1 MTATRQLF
9 FGRRLARRTVNI
21 ICRCSV
27 AFGSFDAEVIDG
39 VGVNGVGRLASA
51 ASSILS
57 WFEAWI
63 VEGPVKFAAG
73 VIGAL
78 SFPVRMIQNGSVQSY
93 MLSIVFGLIAILGYA
108 LYLAHHAIR

>member
-1 MTATRQLF
+1 
-9 FGRRLARRTVNI
+9 
-21 ICRCSV
+21 
-27 AFGSFDAEVIDG
+27 
-39 VGVNGVGRLASA
+39 
-51 ASSILS
+51 
-57 WFEAWI
+57 
-63 VEGPVKFAAG
+63 VKFAAG